1 MKKIKPF
8 KIPAQSEAE
17 ITRAIRYLLK
27 SQGIWHYKVL
37 GGFGTVKG
45 IPDIIG
51 CFGGRL
57 IAIEVK
63 TKKGKLSPEQEIHID
78 RINKAGG
85 LAFVAR
91 GIQDVIK
98 GLGIEDRF
106 LFEGK
111 I

>member
-1 MKKIKPF
+1 MKKPRPF
-8 KIPAQSEAE
+8 KIPDQSEKDL
-17 ITRAIRYLLK
+17 TKAIRYLLK

-63 TKKGKLSPEQEIHID
+63 TKRGKLSPEQEIHID

-91 GIQDVIK
+91 DLDTVIEM
-98 GLGIEDRF
+98 LNIRNRF
-106 LFEGK
+106 L